1 MRALKR
7 VSAATRTGHLLSGIG
22 AICADVLLLVAAFTA
37 LPWLIAATAAL
48 SVTVRVLTWRRSA
61 AIAEAFSRFLIANLY
76 RSIFRDAAVAVA
88 LVRVGVDGR
97 VLASA
102 AGAILVVWLAALC
115 TDVAAAGLR
124 RLGPAVLTRNIT
136 IDGAHRATAP
146 ASYWPAPRVLD
157 LNVVVLCGVAVS
169 LLTGIASVLYAAS
182 IVTAAAGILAACAV
196 VVALLRVGGGQRDH
210 PGVAANAVAEALN
223 RLGPQVVL
231 YSPGEARDSYQ
242 VAMWLGTLAQLK
254 EPAVVVVR
262 DRGMFASIGDT
273 TLPVLCV
280 PNTLDLVN
288 LDLPTVR
295 AVLYPG
301 NFGDN
306 VHMLRRPGL
315 RHVFVGH
322 GDSDKAASANP
333 FTKVYDEVWVAAAAG
348 RDRYAV
354 ADVGVD
360 DKDIVEVGRPQLD
373 AVARRS
379 TSTVGPDAPFTVLYA
394 PTWEGWEASD
404 QRTSSVAGMGERLV
418 RMLTGTPGVRVIYR
432 PHPLNGSRLPAAR
445 QADASIRAI
454 LRHAGAHP
462 VRRAEDLIKTHHAVV
477 TASVASI
484 YECFAVTDLLIGD
497 VSSVLVDFLKTQ
509 TPYAVTNVYDVPAEL
524 LRSEVPSV
532 RAGYLLSADCAGLA
546 AIIAGLRA
554 GDDPMRD
561 QRRRLREY
569 LLGPDDLSAFARF
582 QAEITRLCSLD
593 TSSAMPRQRAPR
605 YDNFMTSAFREQE
618 ATVSDGWSLA
628 EPVVI
633 SEGPATTQG
642 GVGGAP
648 IG

>member
-373 AVARRS
+373 AVAQAEHVDLGAGCALHRPVR
-379 TSTVGPDAPFTVLYA
+379 TDVGRLGGVRPAHILGGRDGRTAGPDANRHTGGPSDLPTA
-394 PTWEGWEASD
+394 PT
-404 QRTSSVAGMGERLV
+404 QRE
-418 RMLTGTPGVRVIYR
+418 
-432 PHPLNGSRLPAAR
+432 PAAR
-445 QADASIRAI
+445 GPPGRCQHQGYPSPRG
-454 LRHAGAHP
+454 RSP
-462 VRRAEDLIKTHHAVV
+462 STPRRG
-477 TASVASI
+477 
-484 YECFAVTDLLIGD
+484 F
-497 VSSVLVDFLKTQ
+497 
-509 TPYAVTNVYDVPAEL
+509 
-524 LRSEVPSV
+524 
-532 RAGYLLSADCAGLA
+532 
-546 AIIAGLRA
+546 
-554 GDDPMRD
+554 D
-561 QRRRLREY
+561 QNAPRRRDG
-569 LLGPDDLSAFARF
+569 LGCQHL
-582 QAEITRLCSLD
+582 
-593 TSSAMPRQRAPR
+593 
-605 YDNFMTSAFREQE
+605 
-618 ATVSDGWSLA
+618 
-628 EPVVI
+628 
-633 SEGPATTQG
+633 
-642 GVGGAP
+642 
-648 IG
+648 